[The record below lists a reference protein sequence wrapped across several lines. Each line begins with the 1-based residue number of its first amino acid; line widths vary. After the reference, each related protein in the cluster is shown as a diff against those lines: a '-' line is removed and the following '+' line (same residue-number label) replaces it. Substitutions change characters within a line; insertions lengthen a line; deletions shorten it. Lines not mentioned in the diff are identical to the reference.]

1 MLSLRTLV
9 EELHVE
15 EVIRVS
21 MYECGHK
28 QTRKVNM
35 ISIDSISISD
45 AHSWK
50 HEDNKIYMYYKVN
63 DKCPTCILFEEDDDD
78 DYCER
83 IYCDEM
89 PRPEG
94 FESVKLYHG
103 LAAFSGATNVQGAMN
118 NAINLMEHSEY
129 QICTATHAIGPIG
142 LLIQGTVLMAS
153 NVDLGSRI
161 DPKNNRRYVDFFA
174 DDYRLKGIVHHADQ
188 LKKELDSEG
197 NNEVITTN
205 NKVAAIWVYDWASN
219 EFKDMAKELCNKYNL
234 ELIIL

>member
-129 QICTATHAIGPIG
+129 QICTATHAIGPVG

-174 DDYRLKGIVHHADQ
+174 DDYRLKGIVHRADQ

-205 NKVAAIWVYDWASN
+205 NKVVAIWVYDWASN